1 MTLTYSEDD
10 STKTATITVSGK
22 ITRDDYDAVMAPIQA
37 FIDKHGS
44 INFIEVI
51 ESLSGFEP
59 SIIWPGLKFDMANL
73 KHIKRVAVVSDLGWI
88 SPFTKAAGYFMSTK
102 LRMFDLS
109 ELDEARD
116 WVKSSA

>member
-10 STKTATITVSGK
+10 STKTAMITVSGM
-22 ITRDDYDAVMAPIQA
+22 ITRDDYDAVMVPIQA

-59 SIIWPGLKFDMANL
+59 SIIWPGLKFDIANL
-73 KHIKRVAVVSDLGWI
+73 KHINRVAVVSDLGWI

-102 LRMFDLS
+102 LRMFDLAD
-109 ELDEARD
+109 LDEAQAWIR
-116 WVKSSA
+116 SSA